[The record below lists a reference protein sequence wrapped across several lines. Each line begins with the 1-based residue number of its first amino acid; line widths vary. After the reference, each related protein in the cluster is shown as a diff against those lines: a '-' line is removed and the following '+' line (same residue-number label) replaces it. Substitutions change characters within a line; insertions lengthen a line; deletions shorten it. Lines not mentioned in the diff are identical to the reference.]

1 MTACRIT
8 RTTAASFETVELFET
23 VIKPLRG
30 TAVSHFKF

>member
-8 RTTAASFETVELFET
+8 RTSAASFETTSLFDT

-30 TAVSHFKF
+30 VAVSHFKF

>member
-8 RTTAASFETVELFET
+8 RTTAASFETVNLFET

-30 TAVSHFKF
+30 VTVSQFKF